1 MKLEKLE
8 GLTEDQIKAKF
19 DKANELKEVLGNYFE
34 KEELEVGVVISVLMS
49 MLIDLMKDTETPP
62 HHAILMFG
70 TLVAKSYEE
79 DDEEDE
85 EDEEVKPNEEKMQ
98 WLN

>member
-1 MKLEKLE
+1 MKLEELA
-8 GLTEDQIKAKF
+8 GLSRDEIEAKF
-19 DKANELKEVLGNYFE
+19 KKANEIKEVLGNYFE

-49 MLIDLMKDTETPP
+49 MLINLMKDTETPP

-70 TLVAKSYEE
+70 TLVAKTYE

-85 EDEEVKPNEEKMQ
+85 PDEEGVAQ

>member
-1 MKLEKLE
+1 MNIEELMGMNQDDL
-8 GLTEDQIKAKF
+8 KAKF
-19 DKANELKEVLGNYFE
+19 EKANEVKEVLGNYFE
-34 KEELEVGVVISVLMS
+34 KEELEIGVVISVLMS
-49 MLIDLMKDTETPP
+49 MLVALMKDTGTPP

-70 TLVAKSYEE
+70 TLIAKSYEE

-85 EDEEVKPNEEKMQ
+85 PNEEGSMQ